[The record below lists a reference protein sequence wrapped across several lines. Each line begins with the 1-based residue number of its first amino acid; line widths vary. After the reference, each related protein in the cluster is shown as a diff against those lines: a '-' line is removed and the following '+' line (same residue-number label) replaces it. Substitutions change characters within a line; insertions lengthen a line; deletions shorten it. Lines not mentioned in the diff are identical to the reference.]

1 MTADADDI
9 FNEFYIATDDCS
21 SKASMLFNAP
31 QKCVVKESMNNQ
43 QICGKLRWYCDDS
56 NAQSMLDMTSHV
68 CSQETWTTRACCN
81 NNPNSNCDRE
91 ILLQEG
97 SDISDFWYV
106 VKQECKS
113 TDFDLVERETA
124 TTVSSTTTTTTTT
137 KAVTT
142 QSSTTPSNGDT
153 YCGSNL
159 KADNAEICGA
169 LDWHCNVS

>member
-1 MTADADDI
+1 
-9 FNEFYIATDDCS
+9 
-21 SKASMLFNAP
+21 
-31 QKCVVKESMNNQ
+31 MNNQ

-124 TTVSSTTTTTTTT
+124 TTVSTTTTTTTTT

-159 KADNAEICGA
+159 KADNSEICGA
-169 LDWHCNVS
+169 LNWHCNVS